1 MDNPAQNSLAKHILF
16 TCFFKYYPMRT
27 LYIILRT
34 LVPPPTSML
43 LISMKSFRRNMFICA
58 NNIHN
63 GERGSNMTFLPYI
76 LSMIVDLLGCRGQLG
91 LLLSIFQIWLTNSQ
105 DDL

>member
-1 MDNPAQNSLAKHILF
+1 
-16 TCFFKYYPMRT
+16 
-27 LYIILRT
+27 
-34 LVPPPTSML
+34 
-43 LISMKSFRRNMFICA
+43 MFICA
-58 NNIHN
+58 NNIDN

-76 LSMIVDLLGCRGQLG
+76 LSMIVDLLGFRGQLG